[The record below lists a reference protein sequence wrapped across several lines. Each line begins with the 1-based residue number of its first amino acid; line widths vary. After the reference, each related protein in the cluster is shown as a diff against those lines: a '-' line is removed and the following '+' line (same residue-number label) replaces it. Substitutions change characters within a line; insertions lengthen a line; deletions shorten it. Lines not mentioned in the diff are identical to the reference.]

1 MLDVP
6 ERLGGFVL
14 MAGEGRRLR
23 GLFPG
28 MPKPI
33 VPVKG
38 FPMAGHIL
46 FDMRRLGV
54 RRIIANLH
62 IDPEV
67 IRKRILE
74 VVPERTEI
82 VWSMEDHLLGT
93 GGGILHALPYMNAME
108 TVIIRT
114 CDILTGSD
122 LTAPLR
128 EHETGNSPVTLVVS
142 GEGPAGE
149 AGKVWL
155 NPLGEISFGNPGGA
169 KEGWRPVWFVGIHF
183 VCPDVYHLARGVF
196 SPPFSIIDVYRFL
209 QEKGV
214 RIRGV
219 EIREGWLDLGTEDGF
234 RQLDKFLSAW
244 PAGIRLA
251 EER

>member
-1 MLDVP
+1 MPDVL
-6 ERLGGFVL
+6 ERIGGFIL
-14 MAGEGRRLR
+14 MAGEGRRLK

-28 MPKPI
+28 VPKPI
-33 VPVKG
+33 VPVRG

-46 FDMRRLGV
+46 YDMRRLGV
-54 RRIIANLH
+54 RKIIANLH
-62 IDPEV
+62 VDPDK
-67 IRKRILE
+67 IRGKILE
-74 VVPERTEI
+74 VVPEGTEI
-82 VWSMEDHLLGT
+82 VWSVEDHLLGT
-93 GGGILHALPYMNAME
+93 GGGVLRALPHMNAME

-122 LTAPLR
+122 LTVPLR

-142 GEGPAGE
+142 GEGPSSE

-155 NPLGEISFGNPGGA
+155 NPSGEIAFGSPENPL
-169 KEGWRPVWFVGIHF
+169 KEWKPVWFVGIHF
-183 VCPDVYHLARGVF
+183 VCPDVYRLAREVF

-209 QEKGV
+209 QKKGV

-244 PAGIRLA
+244 PGGIRLA